1 MKPIRVGLAM
11 HGLLAKYIDLVVKD
25 LLVNNALNSLI
36 NLNIFYI
43 IFNH

>member
-25 LLVNNALNSLI
+25 LLVNALNSLI

>member
-1 MKPIRVGLAM
+1 M